1 MPTRSRLAAALG
13 ATAVAAVPST
23 VVASSYVVHPG
34 DTLGDIAIRPGRLAR
49 MNALLTYVAGDI
61 AVDARLMRAVA
72 WAESTWRQ
80 EVVSSTGAVG
90 VMQLEPYTGDWV
102 SRHVAG
108 RRLDIW
114 VAQDNVLAG
123 GLLLKHIGGL
133 HDGDVGATLAAY
145 YQGAESVGGNGLFDD
160 TCRYLSRV

>member
-1 MPTRSRLAAALG
+1 
-13 ATAVAAVPST
+13 
-23 VVASSYVVHPG
+23 
-34 DTLGDIAIRPGRLAR
+34 
-49 MNALLTYVAGDI
+49 
-61 AVDARLMRAVA
+61 
-72 WAESTWRQ
+72 
-80 EVVSSTGAVG
+80 VVSSTGAVG

-160 TCRYLSRV
+160 TRRYQSRVATLMHQDDFGSGSA